1 MTDFI
6 FILFAPT
13 EYWGGKNPL
22 HTLKFL
28 NGSAGVW
35 LELRPTARKGH
46 KHCQWHNIT
55 TSLLLWGAQIL
66 LQQHPKRLQGAS
78 TTFAT
83 EKRQELKA
91 CPVLL

>member
-28 NGSAGVW
+28 NGSTGVW

-46 KHCQWHNIT
+46 KHCQWHII
-55 TSLLLWGAQIL
+55 TSLLLWGAEIL